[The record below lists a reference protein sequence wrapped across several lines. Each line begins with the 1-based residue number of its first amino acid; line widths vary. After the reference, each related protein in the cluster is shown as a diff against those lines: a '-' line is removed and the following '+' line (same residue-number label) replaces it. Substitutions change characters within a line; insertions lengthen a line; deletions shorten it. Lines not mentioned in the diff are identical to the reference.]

1 MTLQQ
6 WAFSFKGR
14 IGRRPFWVGIASYF
28 ILMTIIVLLQNAF
41 ALSETVVIVLLV
53 LLLYPLAAI
62 FTKRLHDRGKPGG
75 WFALVILAFALF
87 SMDVSQLAPV
97 WQWGIG
103 RFLPLLIAMIMLL
116 DCGVFVGMD
125 SENQYGEKT
134 QSVDYLS
141 WPPLYGWKRGD

>member
-14 IGRRPFWVGIASYF
+14 IGRRPFWAGIAASF
-28 ILMTIIVLLQNAF
+28 ILVTVIVLLQNTF
-41 ALSETVVIVLLV
+41 LLPEMVTLFLFV

-62 FTKRLHDRGKPGG
+62 FSKRLHDRGKSGG
-75 WFALVILAFALF
+75 WFALIVLAFALY
-87 SMDVSQLAPV
+87 SMDVSQFDPV

-103 RFLPLLIAMIMLL
+103 RFLPLFISMIMLL

-125 SENQYGEKT
+125 SANKYSEKT
-134 QSVDYLS
+134 ESVNYL
-141 WPPLYGWKRGD
+141 

>member
-14 IGRRPFWVGIASYF
+14 IGRRPFWAGIASCF
-28 ILMTIIVLLQNAF
+28 ILMTVIVLFQNAF
-41 ALSETVVIVLLV
+41 SLPESLVVTLFI

-87 SMDVSQLAPV
+87 SMDVSHMAPV

-125 SENQYGEKT
+125 SENKYGEKT
-134 QSVDYLS
+134 QAVDHLS
-141 WPPLYGWKRGD
+141 

>member
-14 IGRRPFWVGIASYF
+14 IGRRPFWAGIAACF
-28 ILMTIIVLLQNAF
+28 ILMTMIVLLQNAF
-41 ALSETVVIVLLV
+41 LLPDAFV
-53 LLLYPLAAI
+53 ATLFLLLLYPLAAI

-75 WFALVILAFALF
+75 WFTLIILAFALA
-87 SMDVSQLAPV
+87 SIDVSQLASF

-103 RFLPLLIAMIMLL
+103 RFLPLFIAMIMLL

-125 SENQYGEKT
+125 SKNKFGLKT
-134 QSVDYLS
+134 EPVDYL
-141 WPPLYGWKRGD
+141 

>member
-14 IGRRPFWVGIASYF
+14 IGRRPFWAGVALWF
-28 ILMTIIVLLQNAF
+28 ILMMIVVFLQKILSLPDLSAIVLF
-41 ALSETVVIVLLV
+41 I

-103 RFLPLLIAMIMLL
+103 RFLPLLIMMMMVL
-116 DCGVFVGMD
+116 DCGAFVGVD
-125 SENQYGEKT
+125 SANQYGEKT
-134 QSVDYLS
+134 QSVDHLS
-141 WPPLYGWKRGD
+141 

>member
-14 IGRRPFWVGIASYF
+14 IGRRPFWVGIAASF
-28 ILMTIIVLLQNAF
+28 ILVAVIVLLQNTF
-41 ALSETVVIVLLV
+41 LLPEMVILFLFV

-62 FTKRLHDRGKPGG
+62 FSKRLHDRGKSGG
-75 WFALVILAFALF
+75 WFALIVLAFALY
-87 SMDVSQLAPV
+87 SMDVSQFEPI

-103 RFLPLLIAMIMLL
+103 RFLPLFIAMIMLL

-125 SENQYGEKT
+125 SANKYGAKT
-134 QSVDYLS
+134 ETVNYL
-141 WPPLYGWKRGD
+141 

>member
-1 MTLQQ
+1 MVSNIVSGSDVMTLQQ

-14 IGRRPFWVGIASYF
+14 IGRRPFWAGVASCF
-28 ILMTIIVLLQNAF
+28 ILMTVIVLFQNAF
-41 ALSETVVIVLLV
+41 AFPDAVVIVLFV
-53 LLLYPLAAI
+53 LLLYPLAAV

-87 SMDVSQLAPV
+87 SIDVSELAAV

-103 RFLPLLIAMIMLL
+103 RFLPLLITMIMLL
-116 DCGVFVGMD
+116 DCGVFLGMD
-125 SENQYGEKT
+125 SENQYGDKT

-141 WPPLYGWKRGD
+141 

>member
-14 IGRRPFWVGIASYF
+14 IGRRPFWAGVALWF
-28 ILMTIIVLLQNAF
+28 ILMMIVVFLQKIFSLPDFSAIVLF
-41 ALSETVVIVLLV
+41 I

-103 RFLPLLIAMIMLL
+103 RFLPLLIMMMMVL
-116 DCGVFVGMD
+116 DCGAFVGID
-125 SENQYGEKT
+125 SANQYGEKT
-134 QSVDYLS
+134 QSVDHLS
-141 WPPLYGWKRGD
+141 